1 MPVYQTPYTSDEL
14 YHFGIKGMKWGV
26 RRFQN
31 EDGTLTAAG
40 KKRYGG
46 EAMKSKYSDPK
57 SRRKVMSKEDRKEI
71 KDYENEVYKKTLKQL
86 ENSEEYKK
94 AYKAM
99 TDSYKRLGDDWN
111 PDDETPEGERF
122 YKLEEEIYAK
132 AYRESVKA
140 VRKEYGKDIYDYYKA
155 SSREA
160 SVRSTAAKIGGAVA
174 AYGAYKY
181 LKNRK

>member
-46 EAMKSKYSDPK
+46 DAMRSKYADPK

-71 KDYENEVYKKTLKQL
+71 KSYRDEVFNKTLDQIT
-86 ENSEEYKK
+86 NSSEYKK
-94 AYKAM
+94 AKKAM
-99 TDSYKRLGDDWN
+99 EDSYNRPDHN

-122 YKLEEEIYAK
+122 WKMEDKAK
-132 AYRESVKA
+132 ETAAREANKA
-140 VRKEYGKDIYDYYKA
+140 VRQEYGKDIYDYYKA
-155 SSREA
+155 SDREA
-160 SVRSTAAKIGGAVA
+160 SVRSSAAKIGGAVV